1 MGSRGQPAAQDTRCG
16 ETFPAVSHGKGG
28 VSSLGSELAL
38 GPLDFLLTG
47 LPVGAAWEEKVPQ
60 GSVGRPGLL
69 TVHPSSDHT
78 GLSLPLLPYPAPVR
92 RAESS
97 GTPDVHSWALVCS
110 RPQVDGRQAEIYLPW
125 EVLAEPGEQLG
136 WPERPG
142 RVSGGRGLPSHASPL
157 PGQALQPKMSLFT
170 ARRQDFLLLE
180 ERALTGAWRDWGELA
195 STSPSESETHGHVS
209 RH

>member
-47 LPVGAAWEEKVPQ
+47 LLVGAAWEEKVPQ

-125 EVLAEPGEQLG
+125 EVLAEPGSSWGGQRGQGGSVGEGACPPTPRLS
-136 WPERPG
+136 RG
-142 RVSGGRGLPSHASPL
+142 RLCSQR
-157 PGQALQPKMSLFT
+157 
-170 ARRQDFLLLE
+170 
-180 ERALTGAWRDWGELA
+180 
-195 STSPSESETHGHVS
+195 
-209 RH
+209 